1 MTSPTF
7 AMADLHTILPE
18 LFVCSAAF
26 ALLML
31 DLFIDAKRRGLIH
44 FLAISVLVAA
54 VLLTVRDLVTVSTPA
69 FGGMFVRDLAGD
81 VLKIGIYVV
90 TAFTFIY
97 AKPYLAERGLF
108 KAEFYVLCLFSVL
121 GMMLMVSSGNLTVL
135 YLGLEL
141 LALSSYGLV
150 AFDRDNPR
158 VSEAA
163 MKYFVLGSIASGM
176 LLYGMSM
183 VYGATGSLQFDAIY
197 AATSGETSMMFKLG
211 MVFILTGIAF
221 KFGAAPFHMWLPDV
235 YQGSSTAIT
244 AFIASA
250 PKMAAFAM
258 AYRLLE
264 SAAGNASTDWVPMV
278 AGLAA
283 LSLLIGNLMA
293 LVQSSFKRLLAYSTI
308 SHVGFLLLG
317 LLSAD
322 ANGYAASMFY
332 AIAYGITAVAAFATL
347 ILLSRAGF
355 DADDIRDFR
364 GLWATNP
371 GYAFLILFVVAS
383 LAGIPP
389 FLGFFAKL
397 QVIIAALQ
405 GGYQW
410 LAILAMVCAVIG
422 AFYYLKLIR
431 AMFFEQPENEAPI
444 IHADTHLR
452 AAFIINATALLVL
465 GVFSNVLL
473 TWCVKAF
480 PAG

>member
-1 MTSPTF
+1 MTSLMF
-7 AMADLHTILPE
+7 SMADLHTILPE
-18 LFVCSAAF
+18 IFVCSAAF

-44 FLAISVLVAA
+44 FLAISVLLAA
-54 VLLTVRDLVTVSTPA
+54 ILLTVRDMVAVTTPA
-69 FGGMFVRDLAGD
+69 FGGMFVRDIAGD
-81 VLKIGIYVV
+81 VLKIGIYAV
-90 TAFTFIY
+90 TAFAFIY
-97 AKPYLAERGLF
+97 AKPFLQERGLF

-163 MKYFVLGSIASGM
+163 MKYFVLGSMASGL

-183 VYGATGSLQFDAIY
+183 IYGATGSLQFDAIY
-197 AATSGETSMMFKLG
+197 SASSGTDTGMMFKLG
-211 MVFILTGIAF
+211 VVFMLAGIAF

-250 PKMAAFAM
+250 PKIAAFAM

-264 SAAGNASTDWVPMV
+264 SAAGNASADWVPMV
-278 AGLAA
+278 AGLAV

-322 ANGYAASMFY
+322 ANGYASAMFY
-332 AIAYGITAVAAFATL
+332 AIAYAVTAVAAFATL
-347 ILLSRAGF
+347 IILSRSGY
-355 DADDIRDFR
+355 DADDISDFR
-364 GLWATNP
+364 GLWAGNP

-397 QVIIAALQ
+397 QVITAALE

-431 AMFFEQPENEAPI
+431 AMFFEQAENDAPS
-444 IHADTHLR
+444 IHPDSHLR
-452 AAFIINATALLVL
+452 AAFIVNAVGLLLL
-465 GVFSNVLL
+465 GVFSNALL
-473 TWCVKAF
+473 SWCIKAF
-480 PAG
+480 PA